1 LTAVLT
7 VCRGARTVTWS
18 VALLTLGCR
27 GDSQG
32 RGSALDSVPGAAA
45 AVGDQGPMSVLDS
58 TITSLRFSLESIDE
72 AFESLPDEL
81 RADSG
86 SARADTAVLRLQAA
100 LDEMVVDV
108 VKTFNDAEFQALM
121 WPEGVRGQRLQARKR
136 AGQEVAPADPR
147 IADSLRVFLDA
158 HGIWSYRAE
167 GDTYFVLSLARFL
180 QATSPYITEG
190 AREALRIA
198 LLEQLSPQGPGAVA
212 RMQWDSLG
220 DRLAITDRFLAT
232 FPAAA
237 ASKDI
242 RDRRDR
248 YRYWFLTGADHQ
260 DVFASSTGVLDPAA
274 RASFERYVQ
283 RHGSTE
289 SAALVRT
296 YLELL
301 ATSQYRRTP
310 EVAEFLRT
318 QVELEHR

>member
-1 LTAVLT
+1 
-7 VCRGARTVTWS
+7 VTS
-18 VALLTLGCR
+18 CIALLTLGCR

-32 RGSALDSVPGAAA
+32 RGSALDSVPGSAA
-45 AVGDQGPMSVLDS
+45 AVGDLGPMSVLDS

-121 WPEGVRGQRLQARKR
+121 WPEGARGERLSVARKR
-136 AGQEVAPADPR
+136 AGQEGAPADPR

-180 QATSPYITEG
+180 QATSPFITEG

-198 LLEQLSPQGPGAVA
+198 LLEQLSPSGGDAAVTIP
-212 RMQWDSLG
+212 WDSLG
-220 DRLAITDRFLAT
+220 DRLSYTDRFLAR
-232 FPAAA
+232 FPEAAA
-237 ASKDI
+237 RNDI

-248 YRYWFLTGADHQ
+248 YRDAFFTGWDNTN
-260 DVFASSTGVLDPAA
+260 VFGSTGVLDPKV

-301 ATSQYRRTP
+301 AKSQYRRTP
-310 EVAEFLRT
+310 EIDEFLRT
-318 QVELEHR
+318 HVELEHR